1 MSEKRPDGTGAD
13 EGAGEHG
20 LALPEDA
27 HPEVEIVSF
36 GDSDEPAAAPA
47 GAADEAARLRDE
59 HEELR
64 SRYLRLR
71 ADFEN
76 FRKRVE
82 RERGESARRAIAEP
96 IRELLPVV
104 DNLERALAAAGEG
117 EELRGGVELILRQL
131 VDVLRK
137 FGVAEIPALGLA
149 FDPEVHEAVARVED
163 PGVAAPTVVAELQ
176 RGYWLQDR
184 LLRPAMVRV
193 AVPAE
198 HDVPAAPAGGPAGG
212 RGE

>member
-1 MSEKRPDGTGAD
+1 MSEKRPGGDGAD
-13 EGAGEHG
+13 GDVDEHG
-20 LALPEDA
+20 LALPDDA
-27 HPEVEIVSF
+27 GEVEIVSF
-36 GDSDEPAAAPA
+36 GDADDAPPPAAAPE
-47 GAADEAARLRDE
+47 GETARLRDE
-59 HEELR
+59 LEEAR
-64 SRYLRLR
+64 GRYLRLR

-104 DNLERALAAAGEG
+104 DNLERALAAGGET

-131 VDVLRK
+131 VEVLRR

-163 PGVAAPTVVAELQ
+163 PEVSAPTVIAELQ
-176 RGYWLQDR
+176 RGYWLGDR

-198 HDVPAAPAGGPAGG
+198 HDVPAAPGG
-212 RGE
+212 RDAE